1 MDTLYRQHPMNVN
14 VFTLEFSG
22 EDAPLEQPFIKNFN
36 DASRFQVRVALF
48 LAMVLIGLFGVFDS
62 LLVPADKYIAWFI
75 RFGVLCPA
83 ILVGVGLTYHANA
96 SKFFPW
102 IQIVLSNLVGAGFMG
117 MIMTSPPPAN
127 YLYYSGLMLV
137 LMYGYGFVRLRFIWA
152 SLSGWLLVI
161 VYEIVAWSFTGTEHK
176 ILISN
181 TFFLV
186 TANFIGMVGCYT
198 IERNQRKGF
207 YLAHQLRQEQN
218 NVVSANSMLEQRVA
232 DRTAELASA
241 NQALERQVNERK
253 LQEEQT
259 RQAQKME
266 SIGLLAGGVA
276 HDFNN
281 ILTIILGN
289 AGLLTLGDLS
299 AEEIADHVGSITKS
313 AKRGAQL
320 VGQLLTFARK
330 NETNY
335 SHVNINDIAAD
346 IASLLKG
353 TFPKNIAIL
362 SNLSNEL
369 PYIYADSGQMHQVL
383 MNICIN
389 ARDAMPSGGTLT
401 VTTRILPGNH
411 VRTFFPKASAEHY
424 VSIKIG
430 DTGFGMDDATQAKI
444 FEPFFTTKETG
455 KGTGLGL
462 AVVYGIVENHHG
474 FVRVRSAINKG
485 TEFTVFL
492 PVPAD
497 KNFASAEIRKK
508 TEVARGSG
516 ETILVIDDEESIMEC
531 LSELL
536 RQQGYAVLTA
546 ENGEKA
552 VTLFQEHANEVALV
566 ISDKDMPRMDGEK
579 VFQALR
585 DINPAVKF
593 VLLTGLIDHADK
605 LKFIK
610 HGMSEILLKPIE
622 PEDLFA
628 VINKTI
634 SRQ

>member
-1 MDTLYRQHPMNVN
+1 
-14 VFTLEFSG
+14 
-22 EDAPLEQPFIKNFN
+22 
-36 DASRFQVRVALF
+36 
-48 LAMVLIGLFGVFDS
+48 
-62 LLVPADKYIAWFI
+62 
-75 RFGVLCPA
+75 
-83 ILVGVGLTYHANA
+83 
-96 SKFFPW
+96 
-102 IQIVLSNLVGAGFMG
+102 MG

-161 VYEIVAWSFTGTEHK
+161 VYEIIAWSFTSTEHK

-289 AGLLTLGDLS
+289 AGLLTLRDLS
-299 AEEIADHVGSITKS
+299 AEEIANHVGAITKS

-335 SHVNINDIAAD
+335 SHININDVAGD
-346 IASLLKG
+346 IAGLLEG
-353 TFPKNIAIL
+353 TFPKNIAI
-362 SNLSNEL
+362 
-369 PYIYADSGQMHQVL
+369 
-383 MNICIN
+383 
-389 ARDAMPSGGTLT
+389 R
-401 VTTRILPGNH
+401 
-411 VRTFFPKASAEHY
+411 
-424 VSIKIG
+424 
-430 DTGFGMDDATQAKI
+430 
-444 FEPFFTTKETG
+444 
-455 KGTGLGL
+455 
-462 AVVYGIVENHHG
+462 
-474 FVRVRSAINKG
+474 
-485 TEFTVFL
+485 
-492 PVPAD
+492 
-497 KNFASAEIRKK
+497 FASFKRAAVYLRRQRANASGADEHLHQCARRNAVGRNAHGDDQDLSRKPRAH
-508 TEVARGSG
+508 VFP
-516 ETILVIDDEESIMEC
+516 ESF
-531 LSELL
+531 
-536 RQQGYAVLTA
+536 G
-546 ENGEKA
+546 G
-552 VTLFQEHANEVALV
+552 
-566 ISDKDMPRMDGEK
+566 
-579 VFQALR
+579 ALR
-585 DINPAVKF
+585 GN
-593 VLLTGLIDHADK
+593 
-605 LKFIK
+605 
-610 HGMSEILLKPIE
+610 
-622 PEDLFA
+622 
-628 VINKTI
+628 
-634 SRQ
+634 